1 MKKKCTQLGIAIML
15 GLPMLFSGCRQG
27 LNDTDI
33 DTAVVTH
40 AKALVDFYSLNCS
53 QYLKVYQHETKDYWL
68 YYYSANWNTY
78 FPEEVEPQL
87 PSDLIKYKDKYL
99 LFFIKEKKELDEKKL
114 QKALGISSIDELPQK
129 PQGCI
134 DNRRWFYLKNKKTNE
149 SVFVQSEFG
158 VPMKDIPELREFNF
172 NDVIR

>member
-33 DTAVVTH
+33 DPVVVAH

-53 QYLKVYQHETKDYWL
+53 QFLKVYQYETKDYWL
-68 YYYSANWNTY
+68 YSYSARWNDY
-78 FPEEVEPQL
+78 IAEEEEPQL

-99 LFFIKEKKELDEKKL
+99 LFYLKGKKELNQKL
-114 QKALGISSIDELPQK
+114 LHKALGISSIDELPDK

-134 DNRRWFYLKNKKTNE
+134 DNRIWTYLKNKKTNE